1 MVELFIMEYLT
12 VLYMIMAFLFMDSRY
27 SRRRTIFIVSSVT
40 LLLMAAVAVL
50 HRAVD
55 RDAAFWIFA
64 ITIHIPLILLLFT
77 LSRFRGWRLIFQ
89 QLSVVLFC
97 TLIHHTSGL
106 VYYLSG
112 SRFWVLVL
120 SCVVLSTGVIWFL
133 VRFLRPLF
141 FQILLELHR
150 GWWLICLVMAT
161 YYIISVYL
169 IPGYAG
175 FDPRSTIIKPAIGL
189 LILGGYSI
197 LMFFFTSI
205 KNEMEARHNAQMS
218 ALQLSALQSR
228 MEAVKAAEN
237 AIRTE
242 RHDLRHRLQ
251 AVAELVS
258 RGDKDA
264 ALDFLDAAQ
273 KRLDDQKE
281 IRWCRPPVLDA
292 VFSSYF
298 DQAQN
303 QGISVEAKISLSDTL
318 GVNEGELAIVLAN
331 ALENAIHANLDLP
344 PEQRKIRCKMVG
356 TPGVMLEISNPCA
369 AAVTFDSNG
378 LPVAQ
383 REGHGLGVQSI
394 SAFCRKTG
402 AVCQFSLTGGWFQ
415 LRLTL

>member
-27 SRRRTIFIVSSVT
+27 SRRRTLFIVSCVT
-40 LLLMAAVAVL
+40 ILLMAAVVAL
-50 HRAVD
+50 YRAAD
-55 RDAAFWIFA
+55 MDAAFWIYA

-97 TLIHHTSGL
+97 TLIHHISGL
-106 VYYLSG
+106 IYYLSG

-120 SCVVLSTGVIWFL
+120 SCAVLSTWVIWFL

-141 FQILLELHR
+141 FQILLELNR

-161 YYIISVYL
+161 YYIIAVYL

-175 FDPRSTIIKPAIGL
+175 FDSRSTIIKPAIGL
-189 LILGGYSI
+189 LMLGVYFI
-197 LMFFFTSI
+197 LMFLFTSI

-228 MEAVKAAEN
+228 MEAVKAAED

-258 RGDKDA
+258 RDDKDA

-273 KRLDDQKE
+273 KRLVEQKE
-281 IRWCRPPVLDA
+281 LRWCRPPVLDA

-303 QGISVEAKISLSDTL
+303 QGISVDAKISLSDTL
-318 GVNEGELAIVLAN
+318 SVNEGELAIVLAN

-344 PEQRKIRCKMVG
+344 QDQRQIRCKIAG
-356 TPGVMLEISNPCA
+356 TPSIILEISNPCA
-369 AAVTFDSNG
+369 GNISFDDSG
-378 LPVAQ
+378 LPMAKK
-383 REGHGLGVQSI
+383 EGHGLGVQSI
-394 SAFCRKTG
+394 SAFCRKNG
-402 AVCQFSLTGGWFQ
+402 AVCQFDQTDGWFR
-415 LRLTL
+415 LRLVL

>member
-1 MVELFIMEYLT
+1 MVELFIMDYLT

-27 SRRRTIFIVSSVT
+27 SRRRTLFIVSGVT
-40 LLLMAAVAVL
+40 LLLMAAVAAL

-55 RDAAFWIFA
+55 MDAAFWIFA

-97 TLIHHTSGL
+97 TLIHHISGMI
-106 VYYLSG
+106 YYLSG

-161 YYIISVYL
+161 YYIIAVYL
-169 IPGYAG
+169 IPGYVG
-175 FDPRSTIIKPAIGL
+175 FELSSSIIKPAIAL
-189 LILGGYSI
+189 LMLGVYSI
-197 LMFFFTSI
+197 LMFLFTSI
-205 KNEMEARHNAQMS
+205 KNEMEARHNAQLS

-228 MEAVKAAEN
+228 MEAVQAAEN
-237 AIRTE
+237 VIRTE

-251 AVAELVS
+251 AVAELIA
-258 RGDKDA
+258 RGNREE
-264 ALDFLDAAQ
+264 ALAFLDAAT
-273 KRLDDQKE
+273 KRLDEQKE
-281 IRWCRPPVLDA
+281 VRWCHPPVLDA

-298 DQAQN
+298 DQAN
-303 QGISVEAKISLSDTL
+303 NEGIHVTAKISLPDTL
-318 GVNEGELAIVLAN
+318 TVDEGALAIVVAN
-331 ALENAIHANLDLP
+331 ALENAIHANLKLP
-344 PEQRKIRCKMVG
+344 QKQREICCKMVG
-356 TPGVMLEISNPCA
+356 SPGIMLEISNPCNED
-369 AAVTFDSNG
+369 VTFDAEG
-378 LPVAQ
+378 LPVAH

-394 SAFCRKTG
+394 SAFCQKNK
-402 AVCQFSLTGGWFQ
+402 AVYQFDLDDGWFR
-415 LRLTL
+415 LRLVL

>member
-106 VYYLSG
+106 VYYLSD

-189 LILGGYSI
+189 LILGVYSI

-251 AVAELVS
+251 AVAELVL

-378 LPVAQ
+378 LPAAQ

>member
-55 RDAAFWIFA
+55 RGAAFWIFA

-161 YYIISVYL
+161 YYIISVYM

-189 LILGGYSI
+189 LILGVYSI

-251 AVAELVS
+251 AVTELVL

>member
-97 TLIHHTSGL
+97 TLIHHISGM

-189 LILGGYSI
+189 LILGVYSI

-251 AVAELVS
+251 AVAELVL

-378 LPVAQ
+378 LPAAQ

>member
-97 TLIHHTSGL
+97 TLIHHTSEL
-106 VYYLSG
+106 VYYLSD

-189 LILGGYSI
+189 LILGVYSI

-251 AVAELVS
+251 AVAELVL

-344 PEQRKIRCKMVG
+344 PEQRKIRCKMVC

-394 SAFCRKTG
+394 SAFCQKTG
-402 AVCQFSLTGGWFQ
+402 AVCQFSLTDGWFQ